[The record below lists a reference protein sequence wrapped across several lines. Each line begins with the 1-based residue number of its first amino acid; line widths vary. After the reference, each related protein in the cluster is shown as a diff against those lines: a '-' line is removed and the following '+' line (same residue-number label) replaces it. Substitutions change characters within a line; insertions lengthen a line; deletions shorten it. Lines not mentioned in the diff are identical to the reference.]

1 MITKLEI
8 SNFKSHKYT
17 CMNLGHLTVLTGI
30 NGCGKTCV
38 IQSLLLLRQS
48 FLKNRL
54 ALGLDL
60 NQPLCNI
67 GIADDALYQLAD
79 NGIISFIFSTDDNE
93 EYVFEFDAEKGL
105 KDSFIKRHKYNEEA
119 SRTEKLENISLFNND
134 FQYISAS
141 RWGGRS
147 TFPKESFAVE
157 VQKQISQ
164 SEGHGELV
172 AHFLYKYGS
181 DNVLNYYDADEQDLS
196 LLSQV
201 IYWEQKISPNVTI
214 NVETGRDNNSFTIGY
229 GFDGEDEQTKPIR
242 DLRAENIGFG
252 ISYTLPVIVAILSA
266 KPGALVIIENP
277 EAHLHPQGQSELAR
291 LISRAASFGVQ
302 VIVETHSD
310 HIINGIQIACKE
322 HSENAKKGIDN
333 SLVRV
338 YSFNG
343 KVKHAS
349 QMDEVVIN
357 ANGLLKWQPSGF
369 FDQAESDM
377 YKLYNSFE
385 S

>member
-1 MITKLEI
+1 MITGLEI
-8 SNFKSHKYT
+8 SNFKSHKHT
-17 CMNLGHLTVLTGI
+17 SIQLGYLTVLTGI
-30 NGCGKTCV
+30 NGCGKTSV

-54 ALGLDL
+54 AWGLDL

-67 GIADDALYQLAD
+67 GIANDALYQLAE
-79 NGIISFIFSTDDNE
+79 NGIIKFVFSTDDNK

-105 KDSFIKRHKYNEEA
+105 KDSFIRKHQYNEAA
-119 SRTEKLENISLFNND
+119 SRIEELGGISLFNND

-141 RWGGRS
+141 RWGGKS
-147 TFPKESFAVE
+147 VFPKESFAVE

-164 SEGHGELV
+164 SEGQGELV

-181 DNVLNYYDADEQDLS
+181 ENVLNYYDTDEQDLS
-196 LLSQV
+196 LLAQV

-214 NVETGRDNNSFTIGY
+214 NVEAGRDNNSFTIGY
-229 GFDGEDEQTKPIR
+229 GFDGEDEQTRPIR

-291 LISRAASFGVQ
+291 LISKAASFGVQ
-302 VIVETHSD
+302 IIVETHSD
-310 HIINGIQIACKE
+310 HIISGIQIACKE
-322 HSENAKKGIDN
+322 HGENAERGIEN
-333 SLVRV
+333 RLVKV
-338 YSFNG
+338 YSFYG
-343 KVKHAS
+343 KVKQVS
-349 QMDEVVIN
+349 QKQEVVIKSD
-357 ANGLLKWQPSGF
+357 GLLEWQPKGF
-369 FDQAESDM
+369 FDQAENDM
-377 YKLYNSFE
+377 YKLYNN
-385 S
+385 

>member
-8 SNFKSHKYT
+8 SNFKSHKHT
-17 CMNLGHLTVLTGI
+17 FIHLGHLTVLTGI
-30 NGCGKTCV
+30 NGCGKTSV

-67 GIADDALYQLAD
+67 GIADDALYQLAE
-79 NGIISFIFSTDDNE
+79 NGIISFVFSTDNNDK
-93 EYVFEFDAEKGL
+93 YTFEFDAEKGFN
-105 KDSFIKRHKYNEEA
+105 DSFIRKHKYNEAA
-119 SRTEKLENISLFNND
+119 SQIEKLGSISLFNND

-147 TFPKESFAVE
+147 IFPKESFAVE

-164 SEGHGELV
+164 AEGQGELV

-181 DNVLNYYDADEQDLS
+181 DNVLNYYDTDEQDLS
-196 LLSQV
+196 LLAQV
-201 IYWEQKISPNVTI
+201 VYWEQKISPNVTI
-214 NVETGRDNNSFTIGY
+214 NVEAGRDNNSFTIGY
-229 GFDGEDEQTKPIR
+229 GFDGENEQTKPIR

-266 KPGALVIIENP
+266 RPGALVIIENP

-291 LISRAASFGVQ
+291 LISKAASFGIQ

-322 HSENAKKGIDN
+322 HGENAEKGIDN
-333 SLVRV
+333 HFVRV
-338 YSFNG
+338 YSFYS
-343 KVKHAS
+343 KVKHIS
-349 QMDEVVIN
+349 QIEEIVIKSD
-357 ANGLLKWQPSGF
+357 GLLELQPKGF
-369 FDQAESDM
+369 FDQAENDM
-377 YKLYNSFE
+377 YKLYNS
-385 S
+385 

>member
-8 SNFKSHKYT
+8 SNFKSHKHT
-17 CMNLGHLTVLTGI
+17 FIHLGHLTVLTGI
-30 NGCGKTCV
+30 NGCGKTSV

-67 GIADDALYQLAD
+67 GIADDALYQLAE
-79 NGIISFIFSTDDNE
+79 NGIISFVFSTDNNDK
-93 EYVFEFDAEKGL
+93 YTFEFDAEKGL
-105 KDSFIKRHKYNEEA
+105 NDSFIRKHKYNEAA
-119 SRTEKLENISLFNND
+119 SQIEKLGSISLFNND

-147 TFPKESFAVE
+147 IFPKESFAVE

-164 SEGHGELV
+164 AEGQGELV

-181 DNVLNYYDADEQDLS
+181 DNVLNYYDTDEQDLS
-196 LLSQV
+196 LLAQV
-201 IYWEQKISPNVTI
+201 VYWEQKISPNVTI
-214 NVETGRDNNSFTIGY
+214 NVEAGRDNNSFTIGY
-229 GFDGEDEQTKPIR
+229 GFDGENEQTKPIR

-266 KPGALVIIENP
+266 RPGALVIIENP

-291 LISRAASFGVQ
+291 LISKAASFGIQ

-310 HIINGIQIACKE
+310 HIIM
-322 HSENAKKGIDN
+322 
-333 SLVRV
+333 VFR
-338 YSFNG
+338 
-343 KVKHAS
+343 
-349 QMDEVVIN
+349 
-357 ANGLLKWQPSGF
+357 
-369 FDQAESDM
+369 
-377 YKLYNSFE
+377 
-385 S
+385 

>member
-8 SNFKSHKYT
+8 SNFKSHKHT
-17 CMNLGHLTVLTGI
+17 CIHLGHLTVLTGI
-30 NGCGKTCV
+30 NGCGKTSV

-67 GIADDALYQLAD
+67 GIADDALYQLAE
-79 NGIISFIFSTDDNE
+79 NGIISFVFSTDNNDK
-93 EYVFEFDAEKGL
+93 YAFEFDAEKGL
-105 KDSFIKRHKYNEEA
+105 NDSFIRKHKYNEAA
-119 SRTEKLENISLFNND
+119 SQIEKLDSISLFNND

-147 TFPKESFAVE
+147 IFPKESFAVE

-164 SEGHGELV
+164 SEGQGELV

-181 DNVLNYYDADEQDLS
+181 DNVLNYYDTDEQDLS
-196 LLSQV
+196 LLAQV
-201 IYWEQKISPNVTI
+201 VYWEQKISPSVTI
-214 NVETGRDNNSFTIGY
+214 NVEAGRDNNSFTIGY
-229 GFDGEDEQTKPIR
+229 GFDGENEQTKPIR

-266 KPGALVIIENP
+266 RPGALVIIENP

-291 LISRAASFGVQ
+291 LISKAASFGVQ

-322 HSENAKKGIDN
+322 HGENVEKGIDN
-333 SLVRV
+333 HSVRV
-338 YSFNG
+338 YSFYR
-343 KVKHAS
+343 KVKHIS
-349 QMDEVVIN
+349 QIEEVVIKSD
-357 ANGLLKWQPSGF
+357 GLLELQPKGF
-369 FDQAESDM
+369 FDQAENDM
-377 YKLYNSFE
+377 YKLYNS
-385 S
+385 

>member
-1 MITKLEI
+1 MITELEI
-8 SNFKSHKYT
+8 SNFKSHKHT
-17 CMNLGHLTVLTGI
+17 CIQLGHLTVLTGI
-30 NGCGKTCV
+30 NGCGKTSV

-48 FLKNRL
+48 FFKNRL

-67 GIADDALYQLAD
+67 GIADDALYQLAE
-79 NGIISFIFSTDDNE
+79 NGIIKFVFSTDDNK

-105 KDSFIKRHKYNEEA
+105 KDSFIRKHQYNEAA
-119 SRTEKLENISLFNND
+119 SRIEDLDGISLFNND

-141 RWGGRS
+141 RWGGKS
-147 TFPKESFAVE
+147 IFPKESFAVE

-164 SEGHGELV
+164 SEGQGELV

-181 DNVLNYYDADEQDLS
+181 ENVLNYYDTDEQDLS
-196 LLSQV
+196 LLAQV
-201 IYWEQKISPNVTI
+201 IYWEQKISPNVII
-214 NVETGRDNNSFTIGY
+214 NVEAGRDNNSFTIGY
-229 GFDGEDEQTKPIR
+229 GFEGEDEQTKPIR

-291 LISRAASFGVQ
+291 LISKAASFGVQ
-302 VIVETHSD
+302 IIVETHSD

-322 HSENAKKGIDN
+322 HGENAERGIDN
-333 SLVRV
+333 HFVKV
-338 YSFNG
+338 YSFYG
-343 KVKHAS
+343 KVKQVS
-349 QMDEVVIN
+349 QKEEIVIKSD
-357 ANGLLKWQPSGF
+357 GLLELQPKGF
-369 FDQAESDM
+369 FDQAENDM
-377 YKLYNSFE
+377 YKLYNS
-385 S
+385 

>member
-1 MITKLEI
+1 MITQLEI
-8 SNFKSHKYT
+8 SNFKSHKHT
-17 CMNLGHLTVLTGI
+17 SIQLGHLTVLTGI
-30 NGCGKTCV
+30 NGCGKTSV

-54 ALGLDL
+54 AWGLDL

-67 GIADDALYQLAD
+67 GIADDALYKLAE
-79 NGIISFIFSTDDNE
+79 NGIIKFMFSTDDNK

-105 KDSFIKRHKYNEEA
+105 TDSFIRKHQYNEAA
-119 SRTEKLENISLFNND
+119 SRIDKLDGISLFNND

-141 RWGGRS
+141 RWGGKS
-147 TFPKESFAVE
+147 IFPKESFAVE

-164 SEGHGELV
+164 SEGQGDLV

-181 DNVLNYYDADEQDLS
+181 DNVLNYYDTDEQDLS
-196 LLSQV
+196 LLAQV

-214 NVETGRDNNSFTIGY
+214 NVESGKDNNSFTIGY

-266 KPGALVIIENP
+266 RRGALVIIENP
-277 EAHLHPQGQSELAR
+277 EAHLHPQGQSELAK
-291 LISRAASFGVQ
+291 LISKAASFGVQ
-302 VIVETHSD
+302 IIVETHSD

-322 HSENAKKGIDN
+322 HGENAERGIDN
-333 SLVRV
+333 SLVKV
-338 YSFNG
+338 YSFYR
-343 KVKHAS
+343 KVKQVS
-349 QMDEVVIN
+349 QKQEILIKSD
-357 ANGLLKWQPSGF
+357 GLLDSQPKGF
-369 FDQAESDM
+369 FDQAENDM
-377 YKLYNSFE
+377 YKLYNS
-385 S
+385 

>member
-1 MITKLEI
+1 MITGLDI
-8 SNFKSHKYT
+8 SNFKSHKHT
-17 CMNLGHLTVLTGI
+17 SIQLGHLTVLTGI
-30 NGCGKTCV
+30 NGCGKTSV

-54 ALGLDL
+54 AMGLDL

-67 GIADDALYQLAD
+67 GIANDALYQMAEH
-79 NGIISFIFSTDDNE
+79 GIIKFVFSTDDNK

-105 KDSFIKRHKYNEEA
+105 KDSFIRKYQYNETA
-119 SRTEKLENISLFNND
+119 SRIDELDGISLFNND

-141 RWGGRS
+141 RWGGKS
-147 TFPKESFAVE
+147 IFPKESFAVE

-164 SEGHGELV
+164 SEGQGELV

-181 DNVLNYYDADEQDLS
+181 ENVLNYYDTDEQDLS
-196 LLSQV
+196 LLAQV

-229 GFDGEDEQTKPIR
+229 GFNGEDEQTRPIR

-266 KPGALVIIENP
+266 RPGALIIIENP
-277 EAHLHPQGQSELAR
+277 EAHLHPQGQSELAK
-291 LISRAASFGVQ
+291 LISKAASYGVQ
-302 VIVETHSD
+302 VIIETHSD

-322 HSENAKKGIDN
+322 HSENVKKGINND
-333 SLVRV
+333 LVRV
-338 YSFNG
+338 YSFFS
-343 KVKHAS
+343 KVEHVS
-349 QMDEVVIN
+349 RIEEVVIKS
-357 ANGLLKWQPSGF
+357 NGLLELQPKGF
-369 FDQAESDM
+369 FDQAENDM
-377 YKLYNSFE
+377 YKLYNS
-385 S
+385 

>member
-1 MITKLEI
+1 MITGLEI

-17 CMNLGHLTVLTGI
+17 SIQLGYLTVLTGI
-30 NGCGKTCV
+30 NGCGKTSV

-54 ALGLDL
+54 AWGLDL

-67 GIADDALYQLAD
+67 GIANDALYQLAE
-79 NGIISFIFSTDDNE
+79 NGIIKFMFSTDDNK

-105 KDSFIKRHKYNEEA
+105 KDSFIRKHQYNETA
-119 SRTEKLENISLFNND
+119 SRIDELEGISLFNND

-141 RWGGRS
+141 RWGGKS
-147 TFPKESFAVE
+147 VFPKESFAVE

-164 SEGHGELV
+164 SEGQGELV

-181 DNVLNYYDADEQDLS
+181 ENVLNYYDTDEQDLS
-196 LLSQV
+196 LLAQV

-214 NVETGRDNNSFTIGY
+214 NVEAGRDNNSFTIGY
-229 GFDGEDEQTKPIR
+229 GFDGEDEQTRPIR

-266 KPGALVIIENP
+266 KPGALIIIENP

-291 LISRAASFGVQ
+291 LISKAASFGVQ
-302 VIVETHSD
+302 IIVETHSD
-310 HIINGIQIACKE
+310 HIISGIQIACKE
-322 HSENAKKGIDN
+322 HGENAERGIDN
-333 SLVRV
+333 SLVKV
-338 YSFNG
+338 YSFYG
-343 KVKHAS
+343 KVKQVS
-349 QMDEVVIN
+349 QKQEIVIKSD
-357 ANGLLKWQPSGF
+357 GLLEWQPKGF
-369 FDQAESDM
+369 FDQAENDM
-377 YKLYNSFE
+377 YKLYNS
-385 S
+385 

>member
-1 MITKLEI
+1 MITGLEI

-17 CMNLGHLTVLTGI
+17 SIQLGYLTVLTGI
-30 NGCGKTCV
+30 NGCGKTSV

-54 ALGLDL
+54 AWGLDL

-67 GIADDALYQLAD
+67 GIANDALYQLAE
-79 NGIISFIFSTDDNE
+79 NGIIKFMFSTDDNK

-105 KDSFIKRHKYNEEA
+105 KDSFIRKHQYNETA
-119 SRTEKLENISLFNND
+119 SRIDELEGISLFNND

-141 RWGGRS
+141 RWGGKS
-147 TFPKESFAVE
+147 VFPKESFAVE

-164 SEGHGELV
+164 SEGQGELV

-181 DNVLNYYDADEQDLS
+181 ENVLNYYDTDEQDLS
-196 LLSQV
+196 LLAQV

-214 NVETGRDNNSFTIGY
+214 NVEAGRDNNSFTIGY
-229 GFDGEDEQTKPIR
+229 GFDGEDEQTRPIR

-266 KPGALVIIENP
+266 KPGALIIIENP

-291 LISRAASFGVQ
+291 LISKAASFGVQ
-302 VIVETHSD
+302 IIVETHSD
-310 HIINGIQIACKE
+310 HIISGIQIACKE
-322 HSENAKKGIDN
+322 HGENAERGIDN
-333 SLVRV
+333 SLVKV
-338 YSFNG
+338 YSFYE
-343 KVKHAS
+343 KVKQVS
-349 QMDEVVIN
+349 QKQEIVIKSD
-357 ANGLLKWQPSGF
+357 GLLEWQPKGF
-369 FDQAESDM
+369 FDQAENDM
-377 YKLYNSFE
+377 YKLYNS
-385 S
+385 

>member
-1 MITKLEI
+1 MITGLEI

-17 CMNLGHLTVLTGI
+17 CIQLGYLTVLTGI
-30 NGCGKTCV
+30 NGCGKTSV

-67 GIADDALYQLAD
+67 GIADDALYQLAE
-79 NGIISFIFSTDDNE
+79 NGIIKFVFSTDDNK

-105 KDSFIKRHKYNEEA
+105 KDSFIRKHQYNEVA
-119 SRTEKLENISLFNND
+119 SRIEDLDGISLFNND

-141 RWGGRS
+141 RWGGKS
-147 TFPKESFAVE
+147 IFPKESFAVE

-164 SEGHGELV
+164 SEGQGELV

-181 DNVLNYYDADEQDLS
+181 ENILNYYDTDEQDLS
-196 LLSQV
+196 LLAQV

-291 LISRAASFGVQ
+291 LISKAASFGVQ
-302 VIVETHSD
+302 IIVETHSD

-322 HSENAKKGIDN
+322 HGENAERGIDN
-333 SLVRV
+333 SLVKV
-338 YSFNG
+338 YSFYG
-343 KVKHAS
+343 KVKQVS
-349 QMDEVVIN
+349 QKEEIVIKSD
-357 ANGLLKWQPSGF
+357 GLLELQPKGF
-369 FDQAESDM
+369 FDQAENDM
-377 YKLYNSFE
+377 YKLYNS
-385 S
+385 

>member
-8 SNFKSHKYT
+8 SNFKSHKHT
-17 CMNLGHLTVLTGI
+17 CIHLGHLTVLTGI
-30 NGCGKTCV
+30 NGCGKTSV

-67 GIADDALYQLAD
+67 GIADDALYQLAE
-79 NGIISFIFSTDDNE
+79 NGIISFVFSTDNNDK
-93 EYVFEFDAEKGL
+93 YAFEFDAEKGL
-105 KDSFIKRHKYNEEA
+105 NDSFIRKHKYNEAA
-119 SRTEKLENISLFNND
+119 SQIEKLDSISLFNND

-147 TFPKESFAVE
+147 IFPKESFAVE

-164 SEGHGELV
+164 SEGQGELV

-181 DNVLNYYDADEQDLS
+181 DNVLNYYDTDEQDLS
-196 LLSQV
+196 LLAQV
-201 IYWEQKISPNVTI
+201 VYWEQKISPNVTI
-214 NVETGRDNNSFTIGY
+214 NVEAGRDNNSFTIGY
-229 GFDGEDEQTKPIR
+229 GFDGENEQTKPIR

-266 KPGALVIIENP
+266 RPGALVIIENP

-291 LISRAASFGVQ
+291 LISKAASFGVQ

-322 HSENAKKGIDN
+322 HGENVEKGIDN
-333 SLVRV
+333 HSVRV
-338 YSFNG
+338 YSFYR
-343 KVKHAS
+343 KVKHIS
-349 QMDEVVIN
+349 QIEEVVIKSD
-357 ANGLLKWQPSGF
+357 GLLELQPKGF
-369 FDQAESDM
+369 FDQAENDM
-377 YKLYNSFE
+377 YKLYNS
-385 S
+385 

>member
-8 SNFKSHKYT
+8 SNFKSHKHT
-17 CMNLGHLTVLTGI
+17 SIHLGHLTVLTGI
-30 NGCGKTCV
+30 NGCGKTSV

-54 ALGLDL
+54 AMGLDL

-67 GIADDALYQLAD
+67 GIADDALYQLAE
-79 NGIISFIFSTDDNE
+79 NGIISFMFSTDNNK
-93 EYVFEFDAEKGL
+93 EYSFEFDAEKGL
-105 KDSFIKRHKYNEEA
+105 KDSFIRKHKYNEGA
-119 SRTEKLENISLFNND
+119 SRVEELGGISLFNND

-141 RWGGRS
+141 RWGGKS
-147 TFPKESFAVE
+147 IFPKESFAVE

-164 SEGHGELV
+164 SEGQGELV

-181 DNVLNYYDADEQDLS
+181 ENVLNYYDTDEYDLS
-196 LLSQV
+196 LLAQV

-214 NVETGRDNNSFTIGY
+214 NVEAGRDNNSFTIGY

-277 EAHLHPQGQSELAR
+277 EAHLHPQGQSELAK
-291 LISRAASFGVQ
+291 LISKAASLGVQ
-302 VIVETHSD
+302 IIVETHSD
-310 HIINGIQIACKE
+310 HIINGIQLACKE
-322 HSENAKKGIDN
+322 HGENAERGIDN
-333 SLVRV
+333 RLIKV
-338 YSFNG
+338 YSFYG
-343 KVKHAS
+343 KVKQVS
-349 QMDEVVIN
+349 QKQEIIIKSD
-357 ANGLLKWQPSGF
+357 GLLELQPKGF
-369 FDQAESDM
+369 FDQAENDM
-377 YKLYNSFE
+377 YKLYNS
-385 S
+385 

>member
-8 SNFKSHKYT
+8 SNFKSHKHT
-17 CMNLGHLTVLTGI
+17 FIHLGHLTVLTGI
-30 NGCGKTCV
+30 NGCGKTSV

-67 GIADDALYQLAD
+67 GIADDALYQLAE
-79 NGIISFIFSTDDNE
+79 NGIISFVFSTDNNDK
-93 EYVFEFDAEKGL
+93 YTFEFDAEKGL
-105 KDSFIKRHKYNEEA
+105 NDSFIRKHKYNEAA
-119 SRTEKLENISLFNND
+119 SQIEKLGSISLFNND

-147 TFPKESFAVE
+147 IFPKESFAVE

-164 SEGHGELV
+164 AEGQGELV

-181 DNVLNYYDADEQDLS
+181 DNVLNYYDTDEQDLS
-196 LLSQV
+196 LLAQV
-201 IYWEQKISPNVTI
+201 VYWEQKISPNVTI
-214 NVETGRDNNSFTIGY
+214 NVEAGRDNNSFTIGY
-229 GFDGEDEQTKPIR
+229 GFDGENEQTKPIR

-266 KPGALVIIENP
+266 RPGALVIIENP

-291 LISRAASFGVQ
+291 LISKAASFGIQ

-322 HSENAKKGIDN
+322 HGENAEKGIDN
-333 SLVRV
+333 HFVRV
-338 YSFNG
+338 YSFYS
-343 KVKHAS
+343 KVKHIS
-349 QMDEVVIN
+349 QIEEIVIKSD
-357 ANGLLKWQPSGF
+357 GLLELQPKGF
-369 FDQAESDM
+369 FDQAENDM
-377 YKLYNSFE
+377 YKLYNS
-385 S
+385 

>member
-1 MITKLEI
+1 MITGLEI
-8 SNFKSHKYT
+8 SNFKSHKHT
-17 CMNLGHLTVLTGI
+17 CIQLGYLTVLTGI
-30 NGCGKTCV
+30 NGCGKTSV

-67 GIADDALYQLAD
+67 GIADDALYQLAE
-79 NGIISFIFSTDDNE
+79 NGIIKFVFSTDDNK

-105 KDSFIKRHKYNEEA
+105 KDSFIRKHQYNEAA
-119 SRTEKLENISLFNND
+119 SRIEDLDGISLFNND

-141 RWGGRS
+141 RWGGKS
-147 TFPKESFAVE
+147 IFPKESFAVE

-164 SEGHGELV
+164 SEGQGELV
-172 AHFLYKYGS
+172 AHFLYKYG
-181 DNVLNYYDADEQDLS
+181 NENILNYYDTDKQDLS
-196 LLSQV
+196 LLAQV

-214 NVETGRDNNSFTIGY
+214 NVEAGRDNNSFTIGY

-242 DLRAENIGFG
+242 DLHAENIGFG

-277 EAHLHPQGQSELAR
+277 EAHLHPQGQSELAK
-291 LISRAASFGVQ
+291 LISKAASFGVQ
-302 VIVETHSD
+302 IIIETHSD

-322 HSENAKKGIDN
+322 HGENAERGIDN
-333 SLVRV
+333 SLVKV
-338 YSFNG
+338 YSFYG
-343 KVKHAS
+343 KVKQVS
-349 QMDEVVIN
+349 QKEEIVIKSD
-357 ANGLLKWQPSGF
+357 GLLELQPKGF
-369 FDQAESDM
+369 FDQAENDM
-377 YKLYNSFE
+377 YKLYNS
-385 S
+385 

>member
-8 SNFKSHKYT
+8 SNFKSHKHT
-17 CMNLGHLTVLTGI
+17 CIHLGHLTVLTGI
-30 NGCGKTCV
+30 NGCGKTSV

-67 GIADDALYQLAD
+67 GIANDALYQLAE
-79 NGIISFIFSTDDNE
+79 NGIISFVFSTDNNK
-93 EYVFEFDAEKGL
+93 YTFEFDAEKGL
-105 KDSFIKRHKYNEEA
+105 NDSFIRKHKYNEAA
-119 SRTEKLENISLFNND
+119 SQIEKLNDISLFNND

-147 TFPKESFAVE
+147 IFPKESFAVE

-164 SEGHGELV
+164 SEGQGELV

-181 DNVLNYYDADEQDLS
+181 DNVLNYYDTNDQDLS
-196 LLSQV
+196 LLAQV
-201 IYWEQKISPNVTI
+201 VYWEQKISPNVTI
-214 NVETGRDNNSFTIGY
+214 NVEAGRDNNSFTIGY

-242 DLRAENIGFG
+242 NLHAENIGFG

-266 KPGALVIIENP
+266 RPGALVIIENP

-291 LISRAASFGVQ
+291 LISKAANFGVQ

-310 HIINGIQIACKE
+310 HIINGIQITCKE
-322 HSENAKKGIDN
+322 HGENIKKGIDN

-338 YSFNG
+338 YSFYR
-343 KVKHAS
+343 KVKHIS
-349 QMDEVVIN
+349 QIEEVVIKSD
-357 ANGLLKWQPSGF
+357 GLLELQPKGF
-369 FDQAESDM
+369 FDQAENDM
-377 YKLYNSFE
+377 YKLYNS
-385 S
+385 

>member
-8 SNFKSHKYT
+8 SNFKSHKHT
-17 CMNLGHLTVLTGI
+17 FIHLGHLTVLTGI
-30 NGCGKTCV
+30 NGCGKTSV

-67 GIADDALYQLAD
+67 GIADDALYQLAE
-79 NGIISFIFSTDDNE
+79 NGIISFVFSTDNNDK
-93 EYVFEFDAEKGL
+93 YTFEFDAEKGL
-105 KDSFIKRHKYNEEA
+105 NDSFIRKHKYNEAA
-119 SRTEKLENISLFNND
+119 SQIEKLGSISLFNND

-147 TFPKESFAVE
+147 IFPKESFAVE

-164 SEGHGELV
+164 AEGQGELV

-181 DNVLNYYDADEQDLS
+181 DNVLNYYDTDEQDLS
-196 LLSQV
+196 LLAQV
-201 IYWEQKISPNVTI
+201 VYWEQKISPNVTI
-214 NVETGRDNNSFTIGY
+214 NIEAGRDNNSFTIGY
-229 GFDGEDEQTKPIR
+229 GFDGENEQTKPIR

-266 KPGALVIIENP
+266 RPGALVIIENP

-291 LISRAASFGVQ
+291 LISKAASFGIQ

-322 HSENAKKGIDN
+322 HGENAEKGIDN
-333 SLVRV
+333 HFVRV
-338 YSFNG
+338 YSFYS
-343 KVKHAS
+343 KVKHIS
-349 QMDEVVIN
+349 QIEEIVIKSD
-357 ANGLLKWQPSGF
+357 GLLELQPKGF
-369 FDQAESDM
+369 FDQAENDM
-377 YKLYNSFE
+377 YKLYNS
-385 S
+385 

>member
-8 SNFKSHKYT
+8 SNFKSHKHT
-17 CMNLGHLTVLTGI
+17 CINLGYLTVLTGV
-30 NGCGKTCV
+30 NGCGKTSV

-67 GIADDALYQLAD
+67 GIAHDALYQLAE
-79 NGIISFIFSTDDNE
+79 NGIISFVFNTDNNE
-93 EYVFEFDAEKGL
+93 EYAFEFDAEKGL
-105 KDSFIKRHKYNEEA
+105 KDSFIRKHKYNEEA
-119 SRTEKLENISLFNND
+119 NRIEKLDSISLFNND

-141 RWGGRS
+141 RWGGKS
-147 TFPKESFAVE
+147 VFPKESFAVE
-157 VQKQISQ
+157 VQKQISL
-164 SEGHGELV
+164 SEGQGELV
-172 AHFLYKYGS
+172 AHFLDKYGS
-181 DNVLNYYDADEQDLS
+181 DNVLNYYDSEEHDLS

-214 NVETGRDNNSFTIGY
+214 NVEAGRDNNSFTIGY

-266 KPGALVIIENP
+266 RPGALIIIENP
-277 EAHLHPQGQSELAR
+277 EAHLHPHGQSELAR
-291 LISRAASFGVQ
+291 LISKAASFGVQ

-322 HSENAKKGIDN
+322 HGEDGEKGIDN
-333 SLVRV
+333 NLVRL
-338 YSFNG
+338 YSFYS
-343 KVKHAS
+343 KVKHVS
-349 QMDEVVIN
+349 KMEEVIIK
-357 ANGLLKWQPSGF
+357 ADGLLESQPKGF
-369 FDQAESDM
+369 FDQAENDM
-377 YKLYNSFE
+377 YKLYNS
-385 S
+385 

>member
-1 MITKLEI
+1 MITQLEI
-8 SNFKSHKYT
+8 SNFKSHKHT
-17 CMNLGHLTVLTGI
+17 CIHLGHLTVLTGI
-30 NGCGKTCV
+30 NGCGKTSV

-67 GIADDALYQLAD
+67 GIADDALYQLAE
-79 NGIISFIFSTDDNE
+79 NGIISFVFSTDNDDK
-93 EYVFEFDAEKGL
+93 YAFEFDAEKGL
-105 KDSFIKRHKYNEEA
+105 NDSFIRKHKYNEAA
-119 SRTEKLENISLFNND
+119 SQIEKLDSISLFNND

-147 TFPKESFAVE
+147 IFPKESFAVE

-164 SEGHGELV
+164 SEGQGELV

-181 DNVLNYYDADEQDLS
+181 DNVLNYYDTDEQDLS
-196 LLSQV
+196 LLAQV
-201 IYWEQKISPNVTI
+201 VYWEQKISPSVTI
-214 NVETGRDNNSFTIGY
+214 NVEAGRDNNSFTIGY
-229 GFDGEDEQTKPIR
+229 GFDGENEQTKPIR

-266 KPGALVIIENP
+266 RPGALVIIENP

-291 LISRAASFGVQ
+291 LISKAASFGVQ

-322 HSENAKKGIDN
+322 HGENVEKGID
-333 SLVRV
+333 SHFVRV
-338 YSFNG
+338 YSFYR
-343 KVKHAS
+343 KVKHIS
-349 QMDEVVIN
+349 QIEEVVIKSD
-357 ANGLLKWQPSGF
+357 GLLELQPKGF
-369 FDQAESDM
+369 FDQAENDM
-377 YKLYNSFE
+377 YKLYNS
-385 S
+385 

>member
-1 MITKLEI
+1 MITGLDI
-8 SNFKSHKYT
+8 SNFKSHKHT
-17 CMNLGHLTVLTGI
+17 SIQLGHLTVLTGI
-30 NGCGKTCV
+30 NGCGKTSV

-67 GIADDALYQLAD
+67 GIADDALYQLAE
-79 NGIISFIFSTDDNE
+79 NGIIKFVFSTDDNK

-105 KDSFIKRHKYNEEA
+105 KDSFIRKYQYNETA
-119 SRTEKLENISLFNND
+119 SRIDELDGISLFNND

-141 RWGGRS
+141 RWGGKS
-147 TFPKESFAVE
+147 IFPKESFAVE

-164 SEGHGELV
+164 SEGQGELV

-181 DNVLNYYDADEQDLS
+181 ENVLNYYDTDEQDLS
-196 LLSQV
+196 LLAQV

-229 GFDGEDEQTKPIR
+229 GFNGEDEQTRPIR

-266 KPGALVIIENP
+266 RPGALIIIENP
-277 EAHLHPQGQSELAR
+277 EAHLHPQGQSELAK
-291 LISRAASFGVQ
+291 LISKAASYGVQ
-302 VIVETHSD
+302 VIIETHSD

-322 HSENAKKGIDN
+322 HSENVKKGINND
-333 SLVRV
+333 LVRV
-338 YSFNG
+338 YSFFS
-343 KVKHAS
+343 KVEHVS
-349 QMDEVVIN
+349 RIEEVVIKS
-357 ANGLLKWQPSGF
+357 NGLLELQPKGF
-369 FDQAESDM
+369 FDQAENDM
-377 YKLYNSFE
+377 YKLYNS
-385 S
+385 

>member
-8 SNFKSHKYT
+8 SNFKSHKHT
-17 CMNLGHLTVLTGI
+17 FIHLGHLTVLTGI
-30 NGCGKTCV
+30 NGCGKTSV

-67 GIADDALYQLAD
+67 GIADDALYQLAE
-79 NGIISFIFSTDDNE
+79 NGIISFVFSTDNNDK
-93 EYVFEFDAEKGL
+93 YTFEFDAEKGL
-105 KDSFIKRHKYNEEA
+105 NDSFIRKHKYNEAA
-119 SRTEKLENISLFNND
+119 SQIEKLGSISLFNND

-147 TFPKESFAVE
+147 IFPKESFAVE

-164 SEGHGELV
+164 AEGQGELV

-181 DNVLNYYDADEQDLS
+181 DNVLNYYDTDEQDLS
-196 LLSQV
+196 LLAQV
-201 IYWEQKISPNVTI
+201 VYWEQKISPNVTI
-214 NVETGRDNNSFTIGY
+214 NVEAGRDNNSFTIGY
-229 GFDGEDEQTKPIR
+229 GFDGENEQTKPIR

-291 LISRAASFGVQ
+291 LISKAASFGIQ

-322 HSENAKKGIDN
+322 HGENAEKGIDN
-333 SLVRV
+333 HFVRV
-338 YSFNG
+338 YSFYS
-343 KVKHAS
+343 KVKHIS
-349 QMDEVVIN
+349 QIEEIVIKSD
-357 ANGLLKWQPSGF
+357 GLLELQPKGF
-369 FDQAESDM
+369 FDQAENDM
-377 YKLYNSFE
+377 YKLYNS
-385 S
+385 

>member
-8 SNFKSHKYT
+8 SNFKSHKHT
-17 CMNLGHLTVLTGI
+17 CIHLGHLTVLTGI
-30 NGCGKTCV
+30 NGCGKTSV

-67 GIADDALYQLAD
+67 GIANDALYQLAE
-79 NGIISFIFSTDDNE
+79 NGIISFVFSTDNNK
-93 EYVFEFDAEKGL
+93 YTFEFDAEKGL
-105 KDSFIKRHKYNEEA
+105 NDSFIRKHKYNEAA
-119 SRTEKLENISLFNND
+119 SQIEKLNDISLFNND

-147 TFPKESFAVE
+147 IFPKESFAVE

-164 SEGHGELV
+164 SEGQGELV

-181 DNVLNYYDADEQDLS
+181 DNVLNYYDTNDQDLS
-196 LLSQV
+196 LLAQV
-201 IYWEQKISPNVTI
+201 VYWEQKISPNVTI
-214 NVETGRDNNSFTIGY
+214 NVEAGRDNNSFTIGY

-242 DLRAENIGFG
+242 NLHAENIGFG

-266 KPGALVIIENP
+266 RPGALVIIENP

-291 LISRAASFGVQ
+291 LISKAASFGVQ

-310 HIINGIQIACKE
+310 HIINGIQITCKE
-322 HSENAKKGIDN
+322 HGENIKKGIDN

-338 YSFNG
+338 YSFYR
-343 KVKHAS
+343 KVKHIS
-349 QMDEVVIN
+349 QIEEVVIKSD
-357 ANGLLKWQPSGF
+357 GLLELQPKGF
-369 FDQAESDM
+369 FDQAENDM
-377 YKLYNSFE
+377 YKLYNS
-385 S
+385 

>member
-8 SNFKSHKYT
+8 SNFKSHKHT
-17 CMNLGHLTVLTGI
+17 FIHLGHLTVLTGI
-30 NGCGKTCV
+30 NGCGKTSV

-67 GIADDALYQLAD
+67 GIADDALYQLAE
-79 NGIISFIFSTDDNE
+79 NGIISFVFSTDNNDK
-93 EYVFEFDAEKGL
+93 YTFEFDAEKGL
-105 KDSFIKRHKYNEEA
+105 NDSFIRKHKYNEAA
-119 SRTEKLENISLFNND
+119 SRIEELNGISLFNND

-147 TFPKESFAVE
+147 IFPKESFAVE

-164 SEGHGELV
+164 AEGQGELV

-181 DNVLNYYDADEQDLS
+181 DNVLNYYDTDEQDLS
-196 LLSQV
+196 LLAQV
-201 IYWEQKISPNVTI
+201 VYWEQKISPNVTI
-214 NVETGRDNNSFTIGY
+214 NVEAGRDNNSFTIGY
-229 GFDGEDEQTKPIR
+229 GFDGENEQTKPIR

-266 KPGALVIIENP
+266 RPGALVIIENP

-291 LISRAASFGVQ
+291 LISKAASFGIQ

-322 HSENAKKGIDN
+322 HGENAEKGIDN
-333 SLVRV
+333 HFVRV
-338 YSFNG
+338 YSFYS
-343 KVKHAS
+343 KVKHIS
-349 QMDEVVIN
+349 QIEEIVIKSD
-357 ANGLLKWQPSGF
+357 GLLELQPKGF
-369 FDQAESDM
+369 FDQAENDM
-377 YKLYNSFE
+377 YKLYNS
-385 S
+385 

>member
-8 SNFKSHKYT
+8 SNFKSHKHT
-17 CMNLGHLTVLTGI
+17 FIHLGHLTVLTGI
-30 NGCGKTCV
+30 NGCGKTSV

-67 GIADDALYQLAD
+67 GIADDALYQLAE
-79 NGIISFIFSTDDNE
+79 NGIISFVFSTDNNDK
-93 EYVFEFDAEKGL
+93 YTFEFDAEKGL
-105 KDSFIKRHKYNEEA
+105 NDSFIRKHKYNEAA
-119 SRTEKLENISLFNND
+119 SQIEKLGSISLFNND

-147 TFPKESFAVE
+147 IFPKESFAVE

-164 SEGHGELV
+164 AEGQGELV
-172 AHFLYKYGS
+172 AHFLYKYGN
-181 DNVLNYYDADEQDLS
+181 DNVLNYYDTDEQDLS
-196 LLSQV
+196 LLAQV
-201 IYWEQKISPNVTI
+201 VYWEQKISPNVTI
-214 NVETGRDNNSFTIGY
+214 NVEAGRDNNSFTIGY
-229 GFDGEDEQTKPIR
+229 GFDGENEQTKPIR

-266 KPGALVIIENP
+266 RPGALVIIENP

-291 LISRAASFGVQ
+291 LISKAASFGVQ

-322 HSENAKKGIDN
+322 HGENVEKGIDN
-333 SLVRV
+333 HSVRV
-338 YSFNG
+338 YSFYR
-343 KVKHAS
+343 KVKHIS
-349 QMDEVVIN
+349 QIEEVVIKSD
-357 ANGLLKWQPSGF
+357 GLLELQPKGF
-369 FDQAESDM
+369 FDQAENDM
-377 YKLYNSFE
+377 YKLYNS
-385 S
+385 

>member
-1 MITKLEI
+1 MITGLEI
-8 SNFKSHKYT
+8 SNFKSHKHT
-17 CMNLGHLTVLTGI
+17 SIQLGYLTVLTGI
-30 NGCGKTCV
+30 NGCGKTSV

-54 ALGLDL
+54 AWGLDL

-67 GIADDALYQLAD
+67 GIANDALYQLAE
-79 NGIISFIFSTDDNE
+79 NGIIKFVFSTDDNK

-105 KDSFIKRHKYNEEA
+105 KDSFIRKHQYNEAA
-119 SRTEKLENISLFNND
+119 SRIEELGGISLFNND

-141 RWGGRS
+141 RWGGKS
-147 TFPKESFAVE
+147 VFPKESFAVE

-164 SEGHGELV
+164 SEGQGELV

-181 DNVLNYYDADEQDLS
+181 ENVLNYYDTDEQDLS
-196 LLSQV
+196 LLAQV

-214 NVETGRDNNSFTIGY
+214 NVEAGRDNNSFTIGY
-229 GFDGEDEQTKPIR
+229 GFDGEDEQTRPIR

-291 LISRAASFGVQ
+291 LISKAASFGVQ
-302 VIVETHSD
+302 IIVETHSD
-310 HIINGIQIACKE
+310 HIISGIQIACKE
-322 HSENAKKGIDN
+322 HGENAERGIEN
-333 SLVRV
+333 RLVKV
-338 YSFNG
+338 YSFYG
-343 KVKHAS
+343 KVKQVS
-349 QMDEVVIN
+349 QKQEVVIKSD
-357 ANGLLKWQPSGF
+357 GLLEWQPKGF
-369 FDQAESDM
+369 FDQAENDM
-377 YKLYNSFE
+377 YKLYNS
-385 S
+385 

>member
-1 MITKLEI
+1 MITGLDI
-8 SNFKSHKYT
+8 SNFKSHKHT
-17 CMNLGHLTVLTGI
+17 SIQLGHLTVLTGI
-30 NGCGKTCV
+30 NGCGKTSV

-67 GIADDALYQLAD
+67 GIANDALYQLAEH
-79 NGIISFIFSTDDNE
+79 GIIKFMFSTDDNK

-105 KDSFIKRHKYNEEA
+105 KDSFIRKHQYNEAA
-119 SRTEKLENISLFNND
+119 SRIDELDGISLFNND

-141 RWGGRS
+141 RWGGKS
-147 TFPKESFAVE
+147 IFPKESFAVE

-164 SEGHGELV
+164 SEGQGELV

-181 DNVLNYYDADEQDLS
+181 ENVLNYYDTDEQDLS
-196 LLSQV
+196 LLAQV

-214 NVETGRDNNSFTIGY
+214 NVEAGRDNNSFTIGY
-229 GFDGEDEQTKPIR
+229 GFDGEDEQTRPIR

-266 KPGALVIIENP
+266 KPGALIIIENP

-291 LISRAASFGVQ
+291 LISKAASFGVQ
-302 VIVETHSD
+302 IIVETHSD

-322 HSENAKKGIDN
+322 HGENAERGIDN
-333 SLVRV
+333 SLVKV
-338 YSFNG
+338 YSFYG
-343 KVKHAS
+343 KVKQVS
-349 QMDEVVIN
+349 QKQEIVIKSD
-357 ANGLLKWQPSGF
+357 GLLEWQPKGF
-369 FDQAESDM
+369 FDQAENDM
-377 YKLYNSFE
+377 YKLYNS
-385 S
+385 

>member
-1 MITKLEI
+1 MITGLEI

-17 CMNLGHLTVLTGI
+17 CIQLGYLTVLTGI
-30 NGCGKTCV
+30 NGCGKTSV

-67 GIADDALYQLAD
+67 GIADDALYQLAE
-79 NGIISFIFSTDDNE
+79 NGIIKFVFSTDNNK

-105 KDSFIKRHKYNEEA
+105 KDSFIRKHQYNEVA
-119 SRTEKLENISLFNND
+119 SRIEDLDGISLFNND

-141 RWGGRS
+141 RWGGKS
-147 TFPKESFAVE
+147 IFPKESFAVE

-164 SEGHGELV
+164 SEGQGELV

-181 DNVLNYYDADEQDLS
+181 ENILNYYDTDEQDLS
-196 LLSQV
+196 LLAQV

-214 NVETGRDNNSFTIGY
+214 NVEAGRDNNSFTIGY

-291 LISRAASFGVQ
+291 LISKAASFGVQ
-302 VIVETHSD
+302 IIVETHSD

-322 HSENAKKGIDN
+322 HGENAERGIDN
-333 SLVRV
+333 SLVKV
-338 YSFNG
+338 YSFYG
-343 KVKHAS
+343 KVKQVS
-349 QMDEVVIN
+349 QKEEIVIKSD
-357 ANGLLKWQPSGF
+357 GLLELQPKGF
-369 FDQAESDM
+369 FDQAENDM
-377 YKLYNSFE
+377 YKLYNS
-385 S
+385 

>member
-1 MITKLEI
+1 MITRLEI
-8 SNFKSHKYT
+8 SNFKSHKHT
-17 CMNLGHLTVLTGI
+17 CINLGHLTVLTGI
-30 NGCGKTCV
+30 NGCGKTSV

-67 GIADDALYQLAD
+67 GIAHDALYQLAE
-79 NGIISFIFSTDDNE
+79 NGIISFAFNTDDNE
-93 EYVFEFDAEKGL
+93 EYAFEFDAEKGL
-105 KDSFIKRHKYNEEA
+105 KDSFIRKHKYNERA
-119 SRTEKLENISLFNND
+119 SQMEKLDCISLFNND

-141 RWGGRS
+141 RWGGKS
-147 TFPKESFAVE
+147 VFPKESFAVE

-164 SEGHGELV
+164 SEGQGELV
-172 AHFLYKYGS
+172 AHFLDKYGG
-181 DNVLNYYDADEQDLS
+181 DNVLNYYDIDEQDLS
-196 LLSQV
+196 LLAQV

-214 NVETGRDNNSFTIGY
+214 NVEAGRDNNSFTIRY

-266 KPGALVIIENP
+266 KPGALIIIENP

-291 LISRAASFGVQ
+291 LISKAASFGVQ
-302 VIVETHSD
+302 IIVETHSD

-322 HSENAKKGIDN
+322 HGENAEKGIDN
-333 SLVRV
+333 NLVRV
-338 YSFNG
+338 YSFYS
-343 KVKHAS
+343 KVKHVS
-349 QMDEVVIN
+349 KIEEIVIK
-357 ANGLLKWQPSGF
+357 ADGLLELQPKGF
-369 FDQAESDM
+369 FDQAENDM
-377 YKLYNSFE
+377 YKLYNS
-385 S
+385 

>member
-8 SNFKSHKYT
+8 SNFKSHKHT
-17 CMNLGHLTVLTGI
+17 FIHLGHLTVLTGI
-30 NGCGKTCV
+30 NGCGKTSV

-67 GIADDALYQLAD
+67 GIADDALYQLAE
-79 NGIISFIFSTDDNE
+79 NGIISFVFSTDNNDK
-93 EYVFEFDAEKGL
+93 YTFEFDAEKGL
-105 KDSFIKRHKYNEEA
+105 NDSFIRKHKYNEAA
-119 SRTEKLENISLFNND
+119 SQIEKLGSISLFNND

-147 TFPKESFAVE
+147 IFPKESFAVE

-164 SEGHGELV
+164 AEGQGELV

-181 DNVLNYYDADEQDLS
+181 DNVLNYYDTDEQDLS
-196 LLSQV
+196 LLAQV
-201 IYWEQKISPNVTI
+201 VYWEQKISPNVTI
-214 NVETGRDNNSFTIGY
+214 NVEAGRDNNSFTIGY
-229 GFDGEDEQTKPIR
+229 GFDGENEQTKPIR

-266 KPGALVIIENP
+266 RPGALVIIENP

-291 LISRAASFGVQ
+291 LISKAASFGVQ

-322 HSENAKKGIDN
+322 HGENVEKGIDN
-333 SLVRV
+333 HSVRV
-338 YSFNG
+338 YSFYR
-343 KVKHAS
+343 KVKHIS
-349 QMDEVVIN
+349 QIEEVVIKSD
-357 ANGLLKWQPSGF
+357 GLLELQPNGF
-369 FDQAESDM
+369 FDQAENDM
-377 YKLYNSFE
+377 YKLYNS
-385 S
+385 